1 MLGVV
6 GVLCLYVG
14 GLTVV
19 ITREIVRE
27 YYEHRRKEQRRAP
40 SSTAR
45 E

>member
-1 MLGVV
+1 MMLCPNGWYFMLGVV

-27 YYEHRRKEQRRAP
+27 YYEHRTEK
-40 SSTAR
+40 
-45 E
+45 